1 MGRLAGENRIKAIS
15 SSKLKLK
22 LKISLAT
29 VDILIMNEMKRLLI
43 TSDHTNVSRLVAS
56 K

>member
-1 MGRLAGENRIKAIS
+1 MAGENRIKAIS
-15 SSKLKLK
+15 SSKFKLKLK